1 MEKKLTQIP
10 SLEEIMLELESPIL
24 LVKFNKTFKFKTNN
38 LEDASSLLI
47 RIHRNKENVPE
58 WVFPAIEPVF
68 LRFVES
74 VLIFISNIEENSI
87 DELKKISKLLIEYK
101 GNQDLIGKSFKLVT
115 NYIDLLIL
123 SSFIK
128 KNQSYSKSE
137 TDRQINEFLTKLDNF
152 HECNISKLNAEVQS
166 EI

>member
-1 MEKKLTQIP
+1 MK
-10 SLEEIMLELESPIL
+10 
-24 LVKFNKTFKFKTNN
+24 
-38 LEDASSLLI
+38 
-47 RIHRNKENVPE
+47 
-58 WVFPAIEPVF
+58 W
-68 LRFVES
+68 
-74 VLIFISNIEENSI
+74 NIEENSI